1 MDGVAE
7 VDSGGGAGIWESAA
21 ASAAGAAFGNAEPAG
36 MMLAKADARAGGSTE
51 ACCPGRN
58 GNG

>member
-1 MDGVAE
+1 M
-7 VDSGGGAGIWESAA
+7 DSGGGAGIWESAA